1 MNTVIVYSRDLAN
14 LITLADLAWNLL
26 INCLLFYA
34 GMRYERRRSGKI
46 EYHDDHGPNWDRK
59 EPEL

>member
-1 MNTVIVYSRDLAN
+1 MDTTIVLYPVGLPEFIGNWIFNA
-14 LITLADLAWNLL
+14 LL
-26 INCLLFYA
+26 IYA
-34 GMRYERRRSGKI
+34 GMRYERWRSGRI